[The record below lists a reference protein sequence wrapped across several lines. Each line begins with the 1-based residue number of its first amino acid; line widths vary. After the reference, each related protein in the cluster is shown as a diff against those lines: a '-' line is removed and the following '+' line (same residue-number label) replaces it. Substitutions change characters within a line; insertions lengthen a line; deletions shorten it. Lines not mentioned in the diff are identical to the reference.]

1 MAAGGGRAEAGPGA
15 WGEEGGGG
23 SATTR
28 ERGDEGAGAAPA
40 RPYPHRG
47 CGRPGAVMGS
57 GAGPRRRRQ
66 QGPSWRRRLRVQYGG
81 AG

>member
-1 MAAGGGRAEAGPGA
+1 MGGGEEEEEEEEKKKEEAA
-15 WGEEGGGG
+15 AGG

-28 ERGDEGAGAAPA
+28 ERGDGVAGAAPT

-66 QGPSWRRRLRVQYGG
+66 RGPSWRRRLRVQYGG